1 MKMKLKNYN
10 WEKLSL
16 ELVAVF
22 LGVTAGFVLNNW
34 QVEHQ
39 ERRLEQKYISGFQQD
54 VAYNNSELENA
65 LQADSLWLART
76 KPLILLVKEKTLPI
90 DSAHVIMRLL
100 SNISRIE
107 YNTGT
112 YSDITNSGNL
122 NLITD
127 FELKDQIVDY
137 QIAINGVN
145 FIDDYFYQYFSDF
158 VMPLIFRE
166 YNILNGE
173 FGDLT
178 VIKSNSFS
186 NVFAGYYSMI
196 QQRQAAY
203 KSLLVK
209 SKSLEAK
216 LNASITAPT

>member
-1 MKMKLKNYN
+1 MNGRLVNTIHSHGGPAMKMKLKNYN

-158 VMPLIFRE
+158 VMPFIFRE
-166 YNILNGE
+166 YNILNG
-173 FGDLT
+173 
-178 VIKSNSFS
+178 
-186 NVFAGYYSMI
+186 
-196 QQRQAAY
+196 
-203 KSLLVK
+203 
-209 SKSLEAK
+209 
-216 LNASITAPT
+216 

>member
-158 VMPLIFRE
+158 VMPLTFRE